1 MSTRATATILAVI
14 LIFVYLLWL
23 GLRVVLKCE
32 NGFSQLLA
40 TGIVLSLGIQASLN
54 IGVATVVLP
63 TKGIPLPFLSAGG
76 SSLLMSA
83 AAAGVLLNIARQAEA
98 QKGAQ

>member
-1 MSTRATATILAVI
+1 VGTLAVI
-14 LIFVYLLWL
+14 LIFMYLLWL
-23 GLRVVLKCE
+23 GLRVVRRCQ

-40 TGIVLSLGIQASLN
+40 TGIVLALGIQAAIN

-83 AAAGVLLNIARQAEA
+83 AAAGVLLNIAKQAHA
-98 QKGAQ
+98 SDD

>member
-1 MSTRATATILAVI
+1 MY
-14 LIFVYLLWL
+14 LIFL
-23 GLRVVLKCE
+23 GLRVIRKCE

-40 TGIVLSLGIQASLN
+40 TGIVLVLGIQAALN

-83 AAAGVLLNIARQAEA
+83 AAAGVFIEHSQASRTGLFNSLDLL
-98 QKGAQ
+98 